1 MWPAI
6 TKIYGSGPF
15 ELKEDFIMKEKLGKL
30 LNVKSIITLI
40 ICCVFAYLSI
50 IGQILPDQ
58 FLTIF
63 TVIISFYFG
72 SQYGKKEGNNNN
84 G

>member
-6 TKIYGSGPF
+6 IDFSGSGPL
-15 ELKEDFIMKEKLGKL
+15 EQKEDFIMKEKLAKL
-30 LNVKSIITLI
+30 VNVKSIVTLI
-40 ICCVFAYLSI
+40 ICGVFAYLSI
-50 IGQILPDQ
+50 IGQIMPDQ

-72 SQYGKKEGNNNN
+72 SQYGKKEGNNN

>member
-6 TKIYGSGPF
+6 TKIYGSGPL
-15 ELKEDFIMKEKLGKL
+15 EQKEDFIMKEKLAKL
-30 LNVKSIITLI
+30 VNVKSIVTLI

-72 SQYGKKEGNNNN
+72 SQYGKKEANTN

>member
-1 MWPAI
+1 
-6 TKIYGSGPF
+6 
-15 ELKEDFIMKEKLGKL
+15 MKEKLAKL
-30 LNVKSIITLI
+30 VNVKSIITLI
-40 ICCVFAYLSI
+40 LCGVFAYLSI

-72 SQYGKKEGNNNN
+72 FQYEKNKPTNP
-84 G
+84 

>member
-1 MWPAI
+1 
-6 TKIYGSGPF
+6 
-15 ELKEDFIMKEKLGKL
+15 MKEKLAKL
-30 LNVKSIITLI
+30 VNVKSIVTLI

-50 IGQILPDQ
+50 IGRILPDQ

-72 SQYGKKEGNNNN
+72 SQYGKKEGNNN

>member
-6 TKIYGSGPF
+6 TKIYGSGPL
-15 ELKEDFIMKEKLGKL
+15 EQKEYFIMKEKLAKL
-30 LNVKSIITLI
+30 VNVKSIVTLI

-72 SQYGKKEGNNNN
+72 SQYGKKEGNSN

>member
-1 MWPAI
+1 
-6 TKIYGSGPF
+6 
-15 ELKEDFIMKEKLGKL
+15 MKEKLAKL
-30 LNVKSIITLI
+30 VNVKSIVTLS
-40 ICCVFAYLSI
+40 ICGVFAYLSV
-50 IGQILPDQ
+50 IGQIMPDQ

-72 SQYGKKEGNNNN
+72 SQYGKKEANTN

>member
-6 TKIYGSGPF
+6 TKIYGSGPL
-15 ELKEDFIMKEKLGKL
+15 EQKEDFIMKEKLAKL
-30 LNVKSIITLI
+30 VNVKSIITLI